1 MQDRNRD
8 MARRIAGEVA
18 RQGGRVYY
26 VGGLVRDRLLGRESK
41 DIDIEVHGV
50 TPQALCAILDGLG
63 ELTQMGA
70 SFGVYGLRHYDLDIA
85 MPRLESA
92 TGRGHKDFEIFTDP
106 FLGVYKAA
114 QRRDFTVNAMMEDVL
129 TGEIVDPFGG
139 QADLRAGILRHVS
152 AQSFPE
158 DPLRVLRAS
167 QFAARFGFTV
177 AGETIDLCRGMDL
190 TALAG
195 ERVFGEL
202 QKALLKAP
210 RPSVFFEVL
219 REMDQLHTF
228 FPEVEALIGV
238 TQEPR
243 FHPEG
248 DVFAHTMLVL
258 DAAAALRE
266 QAREPLPFMLSALCH
281 DFGKVSTTCV
291 VGGRI
296 RSFGHD
302 EAGVPLAERF
312 LARLAGG
319 VKLRRYVCSM
329 VRLHMRPHALCRQ
342 QAGEKALCRLFD
354 ASECPEDL
362 LLLSRADCMSRAL
375 CADDEAAERALRAGL
390 ARYRELMARPHVT
403 GADLVAAGFA
413 PGPDFGEALSL
424 AHKLRLSGV
433 GREEALRQTAAFL
446 RRRRPRAGGASE

>member
-1 MQDRNRD
+1 MQDKNRD
-8 MARRIAGEVA
+8 MARRIAAEVA

-50 TPQALCAILDGLG
+50 TPQALCAILDSLG
-63 ELTQMGA
+63 ERTQMGA
-70 SFGVYGLRHYDLDIA
+70 SFGVYGLRHYELDIA

-92 TGRGHKDFEIFTDP
+92 TGRGHKDFEIDTDP
-106 FLGVYKAA
+106 FLGVFKAA

-129 TGEIVDPFGG
+129 TGEIVDSFGG
-139 QADLRAGILRHVS
+139 LADLKAGILRHVS

-158 DPLRVLRAS
+158 DPLRVLRAA

-177 AGETIDLCRGMDL
+177 ASETVALCRTMDL

-202 QKALLKAP
+202 RKALLKAP
-210 RPSVFFEVL
+210 EPSVFFETL
-219 REMDQLHTF
+219 REMDQLHAF

-238 TQEPR
+238 RQEPR

-248 DVFAHTMLVL
+248 DVFTHTMLVL
-258 DAAAALRE
+258 NAAAALRE
-266 QAREPLPFMLSALCH
+266 QAREPLSFMLSALCH
-281 DFGKVSTTCV
+281 DFGKVSTTSV
-291 VGGRI
+291 IDGRI
-296 RSFGHD
+296 RSFGHE
-302 EAGVPLAERF
+302 EAGSPLAERF
-312 LARLAGG
+312 LARLTSEAR
-319 VKLRRYVCSM
+319 LRRHVCGM
-329 VRLHMRPHALCRQ
+329 VRLHMRPRALYRQ

-362 LLLSRADCMSRAL
+362 LLLSRADCLGRAQ
-375 CADDEAAERALRAGL
+375 CADDGAAEQALRAGL

-403 GADLVAAGFA
+403 GADLVAAGFT
-413 PGPDFGEALSL
+413 PGPDFGEALAL
-424 AHKLRLSGV
+424 AHKLRLAGV
-433 GREEALRQTAAFL
+433 TREDALRQTTAFL
-446 RRRRPRAGGASE
+446 RRRPEAARQPLP

>member
-1 MQDRNRD
+1 MQDKNRE
-8 MARRIAGEVA
+8 MARRIAAEVA

-50 TPQALCAILDGLG
+50 TPQALCAILDSLG
-63 ELTQMGA
+63 ERTQMGA
-70 SFGVYGLRHYDLDIA
+70 SFGVYGLRHYELDIA

-92 TGRGHKDFEIFTDP
+92 TGRGHKDFEIDTDP
-106 FLGVYKAA
+106 FLGVFKAA

-129 TGEIVDPFGG
+129 TGEIVDSFGG
-139 QADLRAGILRHVS
+139 LADLKAGILRHVS

-158 DPLRVLRAS
+158 DPLRVLRAA

-177 AGETIDLCRGMDL
+177 ASETVALCRTMDL

-202 QKALLKAP
+202 RKALLKAP
-210 RPSVFFEVL
+210 EPSVFFETL
-219 REMDQLHTF
+219 REMDQLHAF

-238 TQEPR
+238 RQEPR

-248 DVFAHTMLVL
+248 DVFTHTMLVL
-258 DAAAALRE
+258 NAAAALRE
-266 QAREPLPFMLSALCH
+266 QAREPLSFMLSALCH
-281 DFGKVSTTCV
+281 DFGKVGTTSV
-291 VGGRI
+291 IDGRI
-296 RSFGHD
+296 RSFGHE

-312 LARLAGG
+312 LARLTSEAR
-319 VKLRRYVCSM
+319 LRRHVCGM
-329 VRLHMRPHALCRQ
+329 VRLHMRPRALYRQ

-362 LLLSRADCMSRAL
+362 LLLSRADCLGRAQ
-375 CADDEAAERALRAGL
+375 CADDGAAEQALRAGL

-403 GADLVAAGFA
+403 GADLVAAGFT
-413 PGPDFGEALSL
+413 PGPDFGEALAL
-424 AHKLRLSGV
+424 AHKLRLAGV
-433 GREEALRQTAAFL
+433 TREDALRQTTAFL
-446 RRRRPRAGGASE
+446 RRRPEAARQPLP

>member
-1 MQDRNRD
+1 MQDKNRE
-8 MARRIAGEVA
+8 MARRIAAEVA

-50 TPQALCAILDGLG
+50 TPQALCAILDSLG
-63 ELTQMGA
+63 ERTQMGA
-70 SFGVYGLRHYDLDIA
+70 SFGVYGLRHYELDIA

-92 TGRGHKDFEIFTDP
+92 TGRGHKDFEIDTDP
-106 FLGVYKAA
+106 FLGVFKAA

-129 TGEIVDPFGG
+129 TGEIVDSFGG
-139 QADLRAGILRHVS
+139 LADLKAGILRHVS

-158 DPLRVLRAS
+158 DPLRVLRAA

-177 AGETIDLCRGMDL
+177 ASETVALCRTMDL

-202 QKALLKAP
+202 RKALLKAP
-210 RPSVFFEVL
+210 EPSVFFETL
-219 REMDQLHTF
+219 REMDQLHAF

-238 TQEPR
+238 RQEPR

-248 DVFAHTMLVL
+248 DVFTHTMLVL
-258 DAAAALRE
+258 NAAAALRE
-266 QAREPLPFMLSALCH
+266 QAREPLSFMLSALCH
-281 DFGKVSTTCV
+281 DFGKVSTTSV
-291 VGGRI
+291 IDGRI
-296 RSFGHD
+296 RSFGHE

-312 LARLAGG
+312 LARLTSEAR
-319 VKLRRYVCSM
+319 LRRHVCGM
-329 VRLHMRPHALCRQ
+329 VRLHMRPRALYRQ

-362 LLLSRADCMSRAL
+362 LLLSRADCLGRAQ
-375 CADDEAAERALRAGL
+375 CADDGAAEQALRAGL

-403 GADLVAAGFA
+403 GADLVAAGFT
-413 PGPDFGEALSL
+413 PGPDFGEALAL
-424 AHKLRLSGV
+424 AHKLRLAGV
-433 GREEALRQTAAFL
+433 TREDALRQTTAFL
-446 RRRRPRAGGASE
+446 RRRPEAARQPLP

>member
-1 MQDRNRD
+1 MQDKNRD
-8 MARRIAGEVA
+8 MARRIAAEVA

-50 TPQALCAILDGLG
+50 TPQALCAILDSLG
-63 ELTQMGA
+63 ERTQMGA
-70 SFGVYGLRHYDLDIA
+70 SFGVYGLRHYELDIA

-92 TGRGHKDFEIFTDP
+92 TGRGHKDFEIDTDP
-106 FLGVYKAA
+106 FLGVFKAA

-129 TGEIVDPFGG
+129 TGEIVDSFGG
-139 QADLRAGILRHVS
+139 LADLKAGILRHVS

-158 DPLRVLRAS
+158 DPLRVLRAA

-177 AGETIDLCRGMDL
+177 ASETVALCRTMDL

-202 QKALLKAP
+202 RKALLKAP
-210 RPSVFFEVL
+210 EPSVFFETL
-219 REMDQLHTF
+219 REMDQLHAF

-238 TQEPR
+238 RQEPR

-248 DVFAHTMLVL
+248 DVFTHTMLVL
-258 DAAAALRE
+258 NAAAALRE
-266 QAREPLPFMLSALCH
+266 QAREPLSFMLSALCH
-281 DFGKVSTTCV
+281 DFGKVGTTSV
-291 VGGRI
+291 IDGRI
-296 RSFGHD
+296 RSFGHE

-312 LARLAGG
+312 LARLTSEAR
-319 VKLRRYVCSM
+319 LRRHVCGM
-329 VRLHMRPHALCRQ
+329 VRLHMRPRALYRQ

-362 LLLSRADCMSRAL
+362 LLLSRADCLGRAQ
-375 CADDEAAERALRAGL
+375 CADDGAAEQALRAGL

-403 GADLVAAGFA
+403 GADLVAAGFT
-413 PGPDFGEALSL
+413 PGPDFGEALAL
-424 AHKLRLSGV
+424 AHKLRLAGV
-433 GREEALRQTAAFL
+433 TREDALRQTTAFL
-446 RRRRPRAGGASE
+446 RRRPEAARQPLP

>member
-1 MQDRNRD
+1 MQDKNRE
-8 MARRIAGEVA
+8 MARRIAAEVA

-50 TPQALCAILDGLG
+50 TPQALCAILDSLG
-63 ELTQMGA
+63 ERTQMGA
-70 SFGVYGLRHYDLDIA
+70 SFGVYGLRHYELDIA

-92 TGRGHKDFEIFTDP
+92 TGRGHKDFEIDTDP
-106 FLGVYKAA
+106 FLGVFKAA

-129 TGEIVDPFGG
+129 TGEIVDSFGG
-139 QADLRAGILRHVS
+139 LADLKAGILRHVS

-158 DPLRVLRAS
+158 DPLRVLRAA

-177 AGETIDLCRGMDL
+177 ASETVALCRTMDL

-202 QKALLKAP
+202 RKALLKAP
-210 RPSVFFEVL
+210 EPSVFFETL
-219 REMDQLHTF
+219 REMDQLHAF

-238 TQEPR
+238 RQEPR

-248 DVFAHTMLVL
+248 DVFTHTMLVL
-258 DAAAALRE
+258 NAAAALRE
-266 QAREPLPFMLSALCH
+266 QAREPLSFMLSALCH
-281 DFGKVSTTCV
+281 DFGKVGTTSV
-291 VGGRI
+291 IDGRI
-296 RSFGHD
+296 RSFGHE

-312 LARLAGG
+312 LARLTSEAR
-319 VKLRRYVCSM
+319 LRRHVCGM
-329 VRLHMRPHALCRQ
+329 VRLHMRPRALYRQ

-362 LLLSRADCMSRAL
+362 LLLSRADCLGRAQ
-375 CADDEAAERALRAGL
+375 CADDGAAEQALRAGL

-403 GADLVAAGFA
+403 GADLVAAGFT
-413 PGPDFGEALSL
+413 PGPDFGEALAL
-424 AHKLRLSGV
+424 AHKLRLAGV
-433 GREEALRQTAAFL
+433 TREDALRQTTAFL
-446 RRRRPRAGGASE
+446 RRRLEAARQPLP